1 MRDCNSLN
9 LIQNAKAFIPS
20 LILTGLV
27 TVKDV
32 YLLGVSLIVEIKPVF
47 CGFFHSSGIRPHML
61 PYSEYLICVTVS
73 LYVLIQ
79 VCLYVFRR
87 N

>member
-1 MRDCNSLN
+1 MKSNVMLQV
-9 LIQNAKAFIPS
+9 LPI
-20 LILTGLV
+20 G

-32 YLLGVSLIVEIKPVF
+32 YLLGASLIVEIKPVF
-47 CGFFHSSGIRPHML
+47 FCGLFHSSGIRPNML